1 MPAPNKH
8 RQRQAGE
15 LRVITCA
22 KELEYHTYNKCR
34 NGKVFPKKDRMF
46 LPARM
51 MDEASNACA
60 FIQDA
65 NSMDIG
71 RLREGGRRLDLQR
84 DAMRE
89 LRKLL
94 NHIELAKRL
103 KLINEDEC
111 AYWAKLA
118 SNVLYQTAAWHKSDK
133 RRHAAALDEKRRNQA
148 CNTDR

>member
-8 RQRQAGE
+8 RQKQVEE

-22 KELEYHTYNKCR
+22 KELEYHTYKKCR
-34 NGKVFPKKDRMF
+34 NGRIFPKKDRMF

-51 MDEASNACA
+51 MDEASNACV
-60 FIQDA
+60 FVQDA
-65 NSMDIG
+65 NSMDIN

-94 NHIELAKRL
+94 NHIQLANRL
-103 KLINEDEC
+103 NMINEDEST
-111 AYWAKLA
+111 YWAKLA
-118 SNVLYQTAAWHKSDK
+118 SDVLYQTAAWHKSDK
-133 RRHAAALDEKRRNQA
+133 RRHSAALDEKRRKQI

>member
-1 MPAPNKH
+1 MTTPNKH
-8 RQRQAGE
+8 RQKQAEE

-34 NGKVFPKKDRMF
+34 NGKIFPKKDRMF

-51 MDEASNACA
+51 MDEASNACVY
-60 FIQDA
+60 IQDA
-65 NSMDIG
+65 NSMDIN
-71 RLREGGRRLDLQR
+71 RLREGGRRLDTQR

-94 NHIELAKRL
+94 NHIELAK
-103 KLINEDEC
+103 KLDFIHEDES

-118 SNVLYQTAAWHKSDK
+118 SSVLCQAAAWHTSDK
-133 RRHAAALDEKRRNQA
+133 RRHSAALNEKRRYQA
-148 CNTDR
+148 SNTIS